1 MKGALSER
9 AASLVKS
16 LYPETGLWDRL
27 TLSFHREEIIEELA
41 SFGDPLVIPDL
52 LPLLITGDKKIIRA
66 SAEAI
71 QYLVRQ
77 IKPLD
82 YTHFDQT
89 VRQSYSNCRIHREP
103 WYALKPKQVGRFANL
118 GEFAASILGIA
129 SCHGNGFVRAEAI
142 RELGKIQDG
151 SELPFLLIRVND
163 WVEVNRASA
172 RELIL
177 GRARTD
183 YAQRLVTWLPLVL
196 RLKKIVRE
204 DQSDLV
210 NAIQTVLESPQARPA
225 LSSGFQSPDRYVRWF
240 CYELA
245 LSTTGVSDLDVLQR
259 ALMDRDPFIRR
270 RALGKLR
277 SILPND
283 AFRSLLSRA
292 RRDPNMPVRRE
303 ALQLSLEKYP
313 DEAGSKLQ
321 AALLDPHIAIRE
333 AARYFFRG
341 YRHLDFRI
349 FYLEKLECLMG
360 RERLA
365 AIYGLGE
372 TGIAVDCQVLERS
385 LKNPSSGIRLAVIRG
400 IAKLNSDAYTDT
412 FVLALSDQSAKV
424 VREAALTLTK
434 KVNLVGGQRL
444 WEVFEQSEHHHG
456 KRYVL
461 FLLARTS
468 KWDSLTF
475 LLLSLS
481 ERDESLL
488 DLSRTYIRRWLV
500 RYNRTFSTPTAD
512 QLLRLRRI
520 LDSQELRLDDETKFQ
535 LNLILKTF

>member
-1 MKGALSER
+1 
-9 AASLVKS
+9 
-16 LYPETGLWDRL
+16 
-27 TLSFHREEIIEELA
+27 
-41 SFGDPLVIPDL
+41 
-52 LPLLITGDKKIIRA
+52 
-66 SAEAI
+66 
-71 QYLVRQ
+71 
-77 IKPLD
+77 
-82 YTHFDQT
+82 
-89 VRQSYSNCRIHREP
+89 
-103 WYALKPKQVGRFANL
+103 
-118 GEFAASILGIA
+118 
-129 SCHGNGFVRAEAI
+129 
-142 RELGKIQDG
+142 
-151 SELPFLLIRVND
+151 
-163 WVEVNRASA
+163 
-172 RELIL
+172 
-177 GRARTD
+177 
-183 YAQRLVTWLPLVL
+183 
-196 RLKKIVRE
+196 
-204 DQSDLV
+204 
-210 NAIQTVLESPQARPA
+210 
-225 LSSGFQSPDRYVRWF
+225 
-240 CYELA
+240 
-245 LSTTGVSDLDVLQR
+245 
-259 ALMDRDPFIRR
+259 
-270 RALGKLR
+270 
-277 SILPND
+277 
-283 AFRSLLSRA
+283 
-292 RRDPNMPVRRE
+292 
-303 ALQLSLEKYP
+303 
-313 DEAGSKLQ
+313 
-321 AALLDPHIAIRE
+321 
-333 AARYFFRG
+333 
-341 YRHLDFRI
+341 
-349 FYLEKLECLMG
+349 MG